1 MHVADN
7 VGHNVRTTDMF
18 STFHAMKIIATVT
31 PSSPITHKIQRINVT
46 MDDVKAV
53 FNIDIKNTTSP
64 C

>member
-1 MHVADN
+1 
-7 VGHNVRTTDMF
+7 MF
-18 STFHAMKIIATVT
+18 TTFHAMGIIATVT
-31 PSSPITHKIQRINVT
+31 PSYHPITHIIQHINVT

>member
-1 MHVADN
+1 
-7 VGHNVRTTDMF
+7 MF
-18 STFHAMKIIATVT
+18 TTFHAMGIIANVT
-31 PSSPITHKIQRINVT
+31 PSYPISHRIQHINVT